1 MDPELVALAGTAAT
15 TVVTLLA
22 TDGWEKAK
30 QAIGTLWR
38 RARPERAEWIEDA
51 VSGSREDLLV
61 ARDRGDDTVEREL
74 IAQWDSQIRRLL
86 AADPDA
92 AVLLAELVE
101 RELKPAL
108 AATTAPQSITTT
120 VQASAQHGMSIAIG
134 RDNTGT
140 IDQKM

>member
-15 TVVTLLA
+15 TVVRLLA

-38 RARPERAEWIEDA
+38 RARPDRAERVEGA
-51 VSGSREDLLV
+51 VSDSREDLL
-61 ARDRGDDTVEREL
+61 AALDRGDDTVEREL

-92 AVLLAELVE
+92 AALLAELIE

-108 AATTAPQSITTT
+108 AANTVSHNTTTT

-134 RDNTGT
+134 RDNSGT
-140 IDQKM
+140 IVQKM